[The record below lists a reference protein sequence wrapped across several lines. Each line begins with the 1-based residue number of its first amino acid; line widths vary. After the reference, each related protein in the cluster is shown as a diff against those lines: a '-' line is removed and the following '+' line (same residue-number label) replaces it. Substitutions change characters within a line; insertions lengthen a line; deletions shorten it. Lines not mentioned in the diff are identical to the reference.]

1 MQSDRV
7 TQLGYIGLEVSD
19 VGSWKTYATEV
30 LGLAVNGADA
40 DGSVF
45 LRMDEKHHRI
55 ALHPGAG
62 DDLAYA
68 GWEVKDEAALRAVA
82 DRLERQGIAVAQAAP
97 AEAAA
102 RRVLGL
108 ARAQDPNGVAVELYW
123 GPLIQTERPF
133 VSPRPIGGF
142 EAGPLG
148 AGHIVLSVDDYE
160 ASLRFYR
167 DGLGLLISDYIEL
180 DMGGAGTTKVAFLH
194 CGPRHHS
201 LAFAQFPAP
210 KRLHH
215 LMLQLRDLDDV
226 GATYDACQDR
236 GIPITSTLGRHTN
249 DRMTS
254 FYMQTPSGFQV
265 EYGHGGRLIDDAHW
279 EVQLHR
285 SPSLWGH
292 RSPSAPQPARVT

>member
-1 MQSDRV
+1 MSADRI
-7 TQLGYIGLEVSD
+7 TQLGYLGLEVSD
-19 VGSWKTYATEV
+19 LERWKAYAADV
-30 LGLAVNGADA
+30 LGLAPNGTDA
-40 DGSVF
+40 DGTVF
-45 LRMDEKHHRI
+45 LRMDENHHRI
-55 ALHPGAG
+55 ALHPGAR
-62 DDLAYA
+62 DDIAYA

-82 DRLERQGIAVAQAAP
+82 ERLESRGVAVKWGARS
-97 AEAAA
+97 EAAV
-102 RRVLGL
+102 RRVMDLIKL
-108 ARAQDPNGVAVELYW
+108 ADPNGVAVEVYW
-123 GPLIQTERPF
+123 GPLVQTERPF
-133 VSPRPIGGF
+133 VSPRAIGGF
-142 EAGPLG
+142 EAGNLG

-167 DGLGLLISDYIEL
+167 DGLGLLISDFIEL

-210 KRLHH
+210 RRLHH
-215 LMLQLRDLDDV
+215 LMLQLRDMDDV
-226 GATYDACQDR
+226 GATYDACVDK
-236 GIPITSTLGRHTN
+236 GVTITSTMGRHTN

-265 EYGHGGRLIDDAHW
+265 EYGHGGRLIDDDCW

-292 RSPSAPQPARVT
+292 RTPSVAAAAASA